1 MKKSLSAEELVAY
14 LDKKSSQLEG
24 DVIIQQIN
32 PFEGEGL
39 TEISQKDA
47 LNKMYELGYQRGVIM
62 GRKEILLDI
71 AQLLKFD

>member
-1 MKKSLSAEELVAY
+1 MKQSLSAEELVEY

-24 DVIIQQIN
+24 DVIIQQVN
-32 PFEGEGL
+32 PFEDITNL
-39 TEISQKDA
+39 SQADA

-71 AQLLKFD
+71 VQLLKFD